1 VTRAYGGPVPA
12 ADDESRADSTS
23 PSAPAPDTAVVD
35 VDGTLVDTNYQ
46 HAVAWARAFA
56 RYDVFPPLW
65 RIHRAIGMGGDRLVA
80 AVAGDEVEQRC
91 GDDLREAWTAE
102 FDAFLPEVQV
112 LAGAK
117 EFLAFL
123 RRQGLKVVLATSGK
137 PEHVAHF
144 LDLLDGRTLSDDVVT
159 SADAESSK
167 PAPDL
172 VRSALE
178 QVDGSAAVMVGDS
191 TWDVRSAAELGVPTV
206 CVRTGGFP
214 DADLTEAGARAVYD
228 DLPALQAAW
237 GKLFS
242 APR

>member
-1 VTRAYGGPVPA
+1 V
-12 ADDESRADSTS
+12 
-23 PSAPAPDTAVVD
+23 SAPDEESPDRSAPDTAVVD

-91 GDDLREAWTAE
+91 GDDLRDAWIEE
-102 FDAFLPEVQV
+102 FDVFLPGVQV

-117 EFLAFL
+117 DFLAFL
-123 RRQGLKVVLATSGK
+123 REQGLKVVLATSGK
-137 PEHVAHF
+137 PKHVAHF
-144 LDLLDGRTLSDDVVT
+144 LDLLDGRALSDEVVT
-159 SADAESSK
+159 SEDADSSK

-172 VRSALE
+172 VSSALE
-178 QVDGSAAVMVGDS
+178 QVHGSSAVMVGDS
-191 TWDVRSAAELGVPTV
+191 TWDVQSAAELGVPTV

-214 DADLTEAGARAVYD
+214 DADLTDAGALAVYD

-237 GKLFS
+237 GDLLS
-242 APR
+242 AR

>member
-1 VTRAYGGPVPA
+1 VSA
-12 ADDESRADSTS
+12 ADDESPDRSV
-23 PSAPAPDTAVVD
+23 PDTAVVD

-80 AVAGDEVEQRC
+80 AVAGDDVEQRC
-91 GDDLREAWTAE
+91 GDDLRDAWIEE

-112 LAGAK
+112 LDGAK
-117 EFLAFL
+117 EFLGFL
-123 RRQGLKVVLATSGK
+123 REQGLKVVLATSGK
-137 PEHVAHF
+137 PQHVSHF
-144 LDLLDGRTLSDDVVT
+144 LDLLDGRALADDVVT
-159 SADAESSK
+159 SEDADSSK

-178 QVDGSAAVMVGDS
+178 LVDGSSAVMVGDS
-191 TWDVRSAAELGVPTV
+191 TWDVRSAAELDVQTV

-214 DADLTEAGARAVYD
+214 DADLTEAGALAVHD
-228 DLPALQAAW
+228 DLPALQTAW
-237 GKLFS
+237 GDLFS
-242 APR
+242 AR